1 MTDGARLLKKNVG
14 ARTWAKWARI
24 GPETRFFSIFTSL
37 VH

>member
-1 MTDGARLLKKNVG
+1 MTGEPDFLKKNVG
-14 ARTWAKWARI
+14 ARTWAKWPRI